1 MFVIITEDSRSSALS
16 FRVNIDIYKII
27 FRHFTPCILII
38 INLLQ
43 YHFLAFN
50 SRMFRKL
57 QFRMPKLILFSSNG
71 FGFRFYFRFLH
82 QEDTITK
89 EVCCR
94 SYILLLVC
102 IPGEEMFFK
111 KSLAHIPFFR
121 NKNMM
126 LLQCDLE

>member
-1 MFVIITEDSRSSALS
+1 MLI
-16 FRVNIDIYKII
+16 
-27 FRHFTPCILII
+27 TPCILII

-71 FGFRFYFRFLH
+71 FGFRIYFRFLH

-126 LLQCDLE
+126 LLQCDLEYLCHINSKHVTSFIYVNSCKYKKLYEL

>member
-1 MFVIITEDSRSSALS
+1 
-16 FRVNIDIYKII
+16 
-27 FRHFTPCILII
+27 
-38 INLLQ
+38 
-43 YHFLAFN
+43 
-50 SRMFRKL
+50 
-57 QFRMPKLILFSSNG
+57 MPKLILFSSNG
-71 FGFRFYFRFLH
+71 FSFRIYFRFLH

-111 KSLAHIPFFR
+111 KSLAHIPFFC

-126 LLQCDLE
+126 LLQRDLEYLCHTNSRHILNMLKIILSNSENDSIVLEIENYKLKVLVYTYIPMVTLYALVVTSSNQ

>member
-1 MFVIITEDSRSSALS
+1 
-16 FRVNIDIYKII
+16 
-27 FRHFTPCILII
+27 
-38 INLLQ
+38 
-43 YHFLAFN
+43 
-50 SRMFRKL
+50 
-57 QFRMPKLILFSSNG
+57 MPKLILFSSNG
-71 FGFRFYFRFLH
+71 FSFRIYFRFLH

-111 KSLAHIPFFR
+111 KSLAHIPFFC

-126 LLQCDLE
+126 LLQRDLEYLCHTNSKHVTSFTYVVVNIRNSTNYKFKELVYTFISMVTIYAMVVTSSNQ